1 MNHRLHLKFEQL
13 ERATQH
19 LLAATQALGPDATRA
34 PAPGKWAATQVVHHL
49 LLVENS
55 ITGYVQKK
63 LLAAEQLAKPSL
75 LTRARILLVN
85 LLLRLPGLKFRAPR
99 GVAELTHSAPVPA
112 LPALQA
118 EWAATRRRLELLLNE
133 YPSRLLDRAIYPH
146 PRAGRL
152 SIYQVLDHLVDHL
165 LHHQQQIDRIARAL
179 KAAPPVAARG

>member
-13 ERATQH
+13 ERATQR
-19 LLAATQALGPDATRA
+19 LLAATEALGPDATRP

-55 ITGYVQKK
+55 IAGYVQKK

-75 LTRARILLVN
+75 FTRARILLVN
-85 LLLRLPGLKFRAPR
+85 LLLRLPGLRFRAPR
-99 GVAELTHSAPVPA
+99 GVAELTHAASVPA
-112 LPALQA
+112 LPAIQA
-118 EWAATRRRLELLLNE
+118 EWATTRRRLELLLNE

-165 LHHQQQIDRIARAL
+165 LHHQQQIDRITQAL
-179 KAAPPVAARG
+179 KAAPSAAARR

>member
-13 ERATQH
+13 ERATQR
-19 LLAATQALGPDATRA
+19 LLAATEALGPDATRA

-55 ITGYVQKK
+55 IAGYVQKK

-85 LLLRLPGLKFRAPR
+85 WLLRLPGLRFRAPR
-99 GVAELTHSAPVPA
+99 GVAELTHAAPVPA

-133 YPSRLLDRAIYPH
+133 YPGRLLDRAIYPH

-179 KAAPPVAARG
+179 KAAPPAAARA